1 MKKLLSIILL
11 FLLGASGFLYA
22 QQPGGGFPRRT
33 VEERV
38 QTVHVKIDSAFKL
51 DAAKLTQVDSVF
63 ATFYRATDKVRQEM
77 MSGGNRPD
85 FQEMRQKMQ
94 PLVETRDKELKPLLG
109 DDNFKKWKEDIEPS
123 MMQRR
128 GPGGNRQR

>member
-1 MKKLLSIILL
+1 MKKQLSIILI
-11 FLLGASGFLYA
+11 FLLGASCFLYA
-22 QQPGGGFPRRT
+22 QPGSGFPRRT

-38 QTVHVKIDSAFKL
+38 QAVHVKIDSAFKP
-51 DAAKLTQVDSVF
+51 DAAKLIQVDSIF
-63 ATFYRATDKVRQEM
+63 ATFYRASDKVRQEM
-77 MSGGNRPD
+77 MSGGNRAD

-109 DDNFKKWKEDIEPS
+109 DDNFKKWKEEIEPS